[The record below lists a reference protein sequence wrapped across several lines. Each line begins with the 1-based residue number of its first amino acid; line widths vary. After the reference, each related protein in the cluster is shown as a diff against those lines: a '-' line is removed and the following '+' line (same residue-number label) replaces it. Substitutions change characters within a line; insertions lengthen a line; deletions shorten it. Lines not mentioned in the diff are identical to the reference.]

1 MVAYS
6 GRTKQLEFTGQRT
19 GEERITLEKR
29 ERRTLERAETLSMCP
44 GALVEHVCEELP
56 KAREQLLQRNC
67 DDTIP
72 KGFIGLDTI
81 H

>member
-6 GRTKQLEFTGQRT
+6 GRTKQLVFTGQRT

-29 ERRTLERAETLSMCP
+29 ERRTLGAETLLMCP
-44 GALVEHVCEELP
+44 GALIEHVCEELP